1 MGSFILSRGIR
12 MELPQRCPVSLE
24 TSLHIHQCMLTAAH
38 HSADDATPHR
48 RFLSPELNSIT
59 PSASFS
65 RVASRSRSAATPTCS
80 SYRPQTCSTTMWTR

>member
-38 HSADDATPHR
+38 HSADARLIEGFYHQ
-48 RFLSPELNSIT
+48 S
-59 PSASFS
+59 
-65 RVASRSRSAATPTCS
+65 
-80 SYRPQTCSTTMWTR
+80 